1 MMSGILEAKRSAVAL
16 DRDFEE
22 SLAETNIA
30 GARRGYAL
38 GVALMPAGV
47 FLDLI
52 AVPDKVGEF
61 LIIRFAASLL
71 ALAALGCSY
80 LPFATRRPV
89 LLGAGA
95 ALVCA
100 LGIEAMIVRLDAG
113 HTPYYAGLNLVTLGM
128 AVLFTWRWQ
137 YFLYVSGMIVLV
149 WLLPALPQ
157 LLRGDV
163 HVAAFFNNLYFLSL
177 TSVVVVAA
185 GTVRY
190 NAARRE
196 YEARTDLAKTSAEL
210 SSTLKR
216 LQELDRL
223 KNEFFANVS
232 HELRTPLTLILTPVE
247 DLLSRG
253 LANDARPALL
263 VIRRNA
269 HRLLRLIDD
278 LLDLAR
284 LDVGGLRLHV
294 AELDLNDVVTR
305 LVDVSRP
312 AAEAR
317 GLTLELVTPP
327 GELLIFGD
335 PHRIEI
341 IFTNLLGNALK
352 FTPDGGRVAMRV
364 SLDETSCRVDVEDNG
379 PGIGSDE
386 LDRIFDRFYQVEGSE
401 RRRQGGAG
409 IGLSLARKLS
419 ELHGGSVA
427 VTSVVGSGST
437 FSVTLP
443 LGREH
448 FRDEVLERRRVKTE
462 EHPRRRATDRPGV
475 VAPEP
480 PPEPS
485 FEPEAVPVR
494 MDRGRRPLVLV
505 AEDEPDLREYI
516 EAALRPYFDVKT
528 AADGAQAL
536 TAVKSHAPD
545 LVLTDVMMPGTSG
558 TDLCRAIKQDPR
570 LKSTPVIVLTA
581 LSATDNVLDAYSA
594 GADDFVTKPF
604 HSRVLLARINAQ
616 LRLRSVGLQLA
627 DQARLATAGTLAG
640 GVAHEVRNPLNA
652 VLNAARSL
660 PGVKSRPELEKKLLG
675 IIVEGALRID
685 RIVGALEEHVRPAE
699 ENAILQCDVQSG
711 LRSSIEL
718 LEHKMS
724 NVAVHLVCESKR
736 SVVASPRE
744 LNQVFLNL
752 LDNAVRAGAKNIWVR
767 TDDEGGAV
775 RVSVS
780 DDGPGVPKDVAELI
794 FEPFFTTRP
803 VGEGTGLGLYLSR
816 RIVQEAGGNLAYSP
830 REGGGAVFGID
841 LPAIEAVT

>member
-1 MMSGILEAKRSAVAL
+1 MVAPSALQVA
-16 DRDFEE
+16 FEE
-22 SLAETNIA
+22 SLNERNLA
-30 GARRGYAL
+30 GARL
-38 GVALMPAGV
+38 GFVLSAVLMPAG
-47 FLDLI
+47 FTLDL
-52 AVPDKVGEF
+52 VTEP
-61 LIIRFAASLL
+61 
-71 ALAALGCSY
+71 ALAFDFFLVRMASAGVALLLLLLSY
-80 LPFATRRPV
+80 WGPAKRFPV
-89 LLGAGA
+89 LLGAGPPI
-95 ALVCA
+95 VCA
-100 LGIEAMIVRLDAG
+100 TGIEILILRLNG
-113 HTPYYAGLNLVTLGM
+113 VVSSYYAGLNLCILAV
-128 AVLFTWRWQ
+128 AVLYVWRWQ
-137 YFLYVSGMIVLV
+137 RALLVSSAIVGI
-149 WLLPALPQ
+149 WMAPALPLALTGKLQ
-157 LLRGDV
+157 F
-163 HVAAFFNNLYFLSL
+163 APFFNNVYFLSL
-177 TSVVVVAA
+177 TLVITVASC
-185 GTVRY
+185 VIRY
-190 NAARRE
+190 RSAQREFMARHE
-196 YEARTDLAKTSAEL
+196 LSEMTGEL
-210 SSTLKR
+210 SSTLER

-247 DLLSRG
+247 DLLGRAVSDE
-253 LANDARPALL
+253 LRPALL

-294 AELDLNDVVTR
+294 AELDLNDLTTR
-305 LVDVSRP
+305 LVEVVRP

-317 GLTLELVTPP
+317 GMQLALEVPE
-327 GELLIFGD
+327 GELEVYGD
-335 PHRIEI
+335 PHRVEI
-341 IFTNLLGNALK
+341 ILTNLLGNALK
-352 FTPDGGRVAMRV
+352 FTPDGGSVTIRV
-364 SLDETSCRVDVEDNG
+364 SIQASTCRVDVQDSG
-379 PGIGSDE
+379 PGIPAEE
-386 LDRIFDRFYQVEGSE
+386 LGRIFDRFYQVEGSE

-409 IGLSLARKLS
+409 IGLSLARKLT
-419 ELHGGSVA
+419 ELHGGSIA
-427 VTSVVGSGST
+427 VESTVGVGST
-437 FSVTLP
+437 FSVLLP

-448 FRDEVLERRRVKTE
+448 FRDEVLERRRFRTE
-462 EHPRRRATDRPGV
+462 EHPGRRSSDRGLELPL
-475 VAPEP
+475 PEP
-480 PPEPS
+480 PAEG
-485 FEPEAVPVR
+485 ELEQQPVR

-516 EAALRPYFDVKT
+516 EASLRPYFDVVT
-528 AADGAQAL
+528 AGDGAQAL
-536 TAVKSHAPD
+536 AIVRSEAPD

-616 LRLRSVGLQLA
+616 LRLRSVGIQLA

-660 PGVKSRPELEKKLLG
+660 PAVKGKTELESKLLG
-675 IIVEGALRID
+675 IIIEGSLRIE

-699 ENAILQCDVQSG
+699 DNAILQCDVQSG

-724 NVAVHLVCESKR
+724 NVSVHLVCESNR
-736 SVVASPRE
+736 AVVASPRE

-752 LDNAVRAGAKNIWVR
+752 LDNAVRAGARNIWVR
-767 TDDEGGAV
+767 TADAGGRV
-775 RVSVS
+775 SVSVS
-780 DDGPGVPKDVAELI
+780 DDGPGVPKDVASLI

-816 RIVQEAGGNLAYSP
+816 RIVQEAGGHLTYSP
-830 REGGGAVFGID
+830 RDGGGAVFGID
-841 LPAIEAVT
+841 LPAIEAAA

>member
-1 MMSGILEAKRSAVAL
+1 
-16 DRDFEE
+16 
-22 SLAETNIA
+22 
-30 GARRGYAL
+30 
-38 GVALMPAGV
+38 MPAGV
-47 FLDLI
+47 ALDLVT
-52 AVPDKVGEF
+52 VPHKVGEF
-61 LIIRFAASLL
+61 LLIRLAASAL
-71 ALAALGCSY
+71 ALAVLAASY
-80 LPFATRRPV
+80 LPMLIRHPV
-89 LLGAGA
+89 PLGAGA
-95 ALVCA
+95 VILCA
-100 LGIEAMIVRLDAG
+100 TGVEVMILRLDAG
-113 HTPYYAGLNLVTLGM
+113 HTPYYAGLNLCSLAM
-128 AVLFTWRWQ
+128 AVLYTWRWQ
-137 YFLYVSGMIVLV
+137 QFLYVSGLIVLI
-149 WLLPALPQ
+149 WLFPALPQ
-157 LLRGDV
+157 LWSGQV
-163 HVAAFFNNLYFLSL
+163 QVAPFFNNLYFLSL
-177 TSVVVVAA
+177 TSVIVVAA
-185 GTVRY
+185 GTIRY
-190 NAARRE
+190 NAAKRE
-196 YEARTDLAKTSAEL
+196 HEARFNLAKTSAEL

-247 DLLSRG
+247 DLLSRE
-253 LANDARPALL
+253 LASDLRPALL

-294 AELDLNDVVTR
+294 AELDLNEVATR
-305 LVDVSRP
+305 VVDVSRP

-317 GLTLELVTPP
+317 GMSLELQLEP
-327 GELLIFGD
+327 GELALFGD
-335 PHRIEI
+335 PHRLEI
-341 IFTNLLGNALK
+341 VLTNLLGNALK
-352 FTPDGGRVAMRV
+352 FTPDGGRVQVRV
-364 SLDETSCRVDVEDNG
+364 TKVEESARIDVEDTG
-379 PGIGSDE
+379 PGIPEQE

-427 VTSVVGSGST
+427 VTSAVGKGST
-437 FSVTLP
+437 FSVILP
-443 LGREH
+443 LGRDH
-448 FRDEVLERRRVKTE
+448 FRDEVLERRRVKVD
-462 EHPRRRATDRPGV
+462 EHPKRRASDRADAVPV
-475 VAPEP
+475 PDAAAESYETEVA
-480 PPEPS
+480 
-485 FEPEAVPVR
+485 PVR

-516 EAALRPYFDVKT
+516 QGTLSPYFDVET
-528 AADGAQAL
+528 AGDGAQAL
-536 TAVKSHAPD
+536 ALVKSRAPD

-616 LRLRSVGLQLA
+616 LRLRAVGLQLA

-652 VLNAARSL
+652 VINAARSL
-660 PGVKSRPELEKKLLG
+660 PGVKSRPELEAKLLG
-675 IIVEGALRID
+675 IIVEGSQRIE

-699 ENAILQCDVQSG
+699 ENAILQCDLQSG
-711 LRSSIEL
+711 LRSSVEL

-724 NVAVHLVCESKR
+724 GVAVHMNCESKR

-752 LDNAVRAGAKNIWVR
+752 LDNAIRAGAKNIWV
-767 TDDEGGAV
+767 TTADERDAV

-780 DDGPGVPKDVAELI
+780 DDGPGVPKEIAPLI

-816 RIVQEAGGNLAYSP
+816 RLVQECGGNLNYLP
-830 REGGGAVFGID
+830 REGGGAVFGIE
-841 LPAIEAVT
+841 LPAIEAAA

>member
-1 MMSGILEAKRSAVAL
+1 LGYVLAAV
-16 DRDFEE
+16 
-22 SLAETNIA
+22 
-30 GARRGYAL
+30 
-38 GVALMPAGV
+38 LMPAGV
-47 FLDLI
+47 ALDLMT
-52 AVPDKVGEF
+52 VPDKAGEF
-61 LIIRFAASLL
+61 LLIRLAASVIALAMLATSFLPLL
-71 ALAALGCSY
+71 A
-80 LPFATRRPV
+80 RHPV
-89 LLGAGA
+89 PLGAGA
-95 ALVCA
+95 VVLCA
-100 LGIEAMIVRLDAG
+100 TGVEAMILRLDAG
-113 HTPYYAGLNLVTLGM
+113 HTPYYAGLNLCSLAM
-128 AVLFTWRWQ
+128 AVLYTWRWQ
-137 YFLYVSGMIVLV
+137 QFLYVSGLIVLI
-149 WLLPALPQ
+149 WLFPTLPQ
-157 LLRGDV
+157 LLHGDIKL
-163 HVAAFFNNLYFLSL
+163 ATFFNNLYFLSL
-177 TSVVVVAA
+177 TSVIVVAA
-185 GTVRY
+185 GTIRY

-196 YEARTDLAKTSAEL
+196 HEARSDLAKASAEL

-253 LANDARPALL
+253 LAADARPALL

-294 AELDLNDVVTR
+294 AELDLNDVATR
-305 LVDVSRP
+305 VVEVSRP

-317 GLTLELVTPP
+317 GMTLELVVPP
-327 GELLIFGD
+327 GELMIYGD

-341 IFTNLLGNALK
+341 VLTNLLGNALK
-352 FTPDGGRVAMRV
+352 FTPDGGRVALRV
-364 SLDETSCRVDVEDNG
+364 AKDESNVRIEVEDTG
-379 PGIGSDE
+379 PGIPSDE

-419 ELHGGSVA
+419 ELHGGHVA
-427 VTSVVGSGST
+427 VASEVGSGST
-437 FSVTLP
+437 FTVTLP

-448 FRDEVLERRRVKTE
+448 FRDEVLERRRVRTD
-462 EHPRRRATDRPGV
+462 EHPRRRASDRAG
-475 VAPEP
+475 APP

-485 FEPEAVPVR
+485 PDVPVESEVLPVR

-516 EAALRPYFDVKT
+516 ESSLSPYFDVET
-528 AADGAQAL
+528 ASDGAQAL
-536 TAVKSHAPD
+536 AAVKSRAPD

-558 TDLCRAIKQDPR
+558 TDLCRAIKQDAR
-570 LKSTPVIVLTA
+570 LKRTPVIVLTA

-660 PGVKSRPELEKKLLG
+660 PTVRSRPELESKLLG
-675 IIVEGALRID
+675 IIVEGSLRID
-685 RIVGALEEHVRPAE
+685 RIVGALEQHVRPAE
-699 ENAILQCDVQSG
+699 DNAILQCDVQSG

-724 NVAVHLVCESKR
+724 GVSVHLNCESNR

-752 LDNAVRAGAKNIWVR
+752 LDNAIRAGAKNIWV
-767 TDDEGGAV
+767 TTVDEAGTV
-775 RVSVS
+775 RVAVS
-780 DDGPGVPKDVAELI
+780 DDGPGVDKDVAELI

-803 VGEGTGLGLYLSR
+803 VGEGTGLGLYLAR
-816 RIVQEAGGNLAYSP
+816 RMIQESGGSLTYSP
-830 REGGGAVFGID
+830 REGGGAVFGIE
-841 LPAIEAVT
+841 LPAIEAAA

>member
-1 MMSGILEAKRSAVAL
+1 
-16 DRDFEE
+16 
-22 SLAETNIA
+22 
-30 GARRGYAL
+30 
-38 GVALMPAGV
+38 MPAGV
-47 FLDLI
+47 ALDLLT
-52 AVPDKVGEF
+52 VPGKVGEF
-61 LIIRFAASLL
+61 LLIRLAASVI
-71 ALAALGCSY
+71 ALAMLAVSY
-80 LPFATRRPV
+80 LPLLRRHPV
-89 LLGAGA
+89 PLGAGA
-95 ALVCA
+95 VILCA
-100 LGIEAMIVRLDAG
+100 TGVEAMILRLDAG
-113 HTPYYAGLNLVTLGM
+113 HTPYYAGLNLCSLAM
-128 AVLFTWRWQ
+128 AVLYTWRWQ
-137 YFLYVSGMIVLV
+137 QFLFVSGLIVLI
-149 WLLPALPQ
+149 WLVPALPQ
-157 LLRGDV
+157 LLSAGAQD
-163 HVAAFFNNLYFLSL
+163 AAFFNNLYFLSL
-177 TSVVVVAA
+177 TSVIVVTA
-185 GTVRY
+185 GTIRY
-190 NAARRE
+190 NAAKRE
-196 YEARTDLAKTSAEL
+196 HDARSDLAATSAEL
-210 SSTLKR
+210 SATLRR

-247 DLLSRG
+247 DLLTRG
-253 LANDARPALL
+253 LAGDVRPALL

-294 AELDLNDVVTR
+294 AELDLNEVVTR
-305 LVDVSRP
+305 LVEVSRP
-312 AAEAR
+312 AAQAR
-317 GLTLELVTPP
+317 GMTLELETPP
-327 GELLIFGD
+327 GELMIFGD
-335 PHRIEI
+335 PHRLEI
-341 IFTNLLGNALK
+341 VLTNLLGNALK
-352 FTPDGGRVAMRV
+352 FTPDAGRVAVRV
-364 SLDETSCRVDVEDNG
+364 SYAATTCRVDVEDNG
-379 PGIGSDE
+379 QGIPSQE
-386 LDRIFDRFYQVEGSE
+386 LERIFDRFYQVEGSE

-419 ELHGGSVA
+419 ELHGGSVS
-427 VTSVVGSGST
+427 VQSVVGRGST
-437 FSVTLP
+437 FSVILP

-448 FRDEVLERRRVKTE
+448 FRDEVLARRRVRTDA
-462 EHPRRRATDRPGV
+462 HPRRRATARPSSV
-475 VAPEP
+475 PPAPT
-480 PPEPS
+480 PETPYE
-485 FEPEAVPVR
+485 FEAAPVR

-516 EAALRPYFDVKT
+516 EAALRPYYDVET
-528 AADGAQAL
+528 APDGALAL
-536 TAVKSHAPD
+536 AAVKARAPD

-660 PGVKSRPELEKKLLG
+660 PGVKNRPELEGKLLN
-675 IIVEGALRID
+675 IIVEGSLRID
-685 RIVGALEEHVRPAE
+685 RIVSALEEHVRPAE

-724 NVAVHLVCESKR
+724 NVSVHLVCESKR

-752 LDNAVRAGAKNIWVR
+752 LDNAVRAGAKNIWIR
-767 TDDEGGAV
+767 TGDEGGAV

-780 DDGPGVPKDVAELI
+780 DDGPGVAKNVAELI

-803 VGEGTGLGLYLSR
+803 VGEGTGLGLYLAR
-816 RIVQEAGGNLAYSP
+816 RIIQEAGGNLTYSP
-830 REGGGAVFGID
+830 RDGGGAVFGID
-841 LPAIEAVT
+841 LPAIEAAA

>member
-1 MMSGILEAKRSAVAL
+1 
-16 DRDFEE
+16 
-22 SLAETNIA
+22 
-30 GARRGYAL
+30 
-38 GVALMPAGV
+38 MPAGV
-47 FLDLI
+47 ALDLVT
-52 AVPDKVGEF
+52 VPHKAGEF
-61 LIIRFAASLL
+61 LLIRLL
-71 ALAALGCSY
+71 ASVSALAMLAASY
-80 LPFATRRPV
+80 LPLLSRHPV
-89 LLGAGA
+89 PLGAGA
-95 ALVCA
+95 VVLCA
-100 LGIEAMIVRLDAG
+100 TGVEAMIMRLDAG
-113 HTPYYAGLNLVTLGM
+113 HTPYYAGLNLCSLAM
-128 AVLFTWRWQ
+128 AVLYTWRWQ
-137 YFLYVSGMIVLV
+137 HFLYVSGLIVLI
-149 WLLPALPQ
+149 WLFPAVPQ
-157 LLRGDV
+157 LRSGEVQL
-163 HVAAFFNNLYFLSL
+163 ATFFNNLYFLSL
-177 TSVVVVAA
+177 TSVIVVAA

-190 NAARRE
+190 NAAKRE
-196 YEARTDLAKTSAEL
+196 HDARTNLAKTSAEL
-210 SSTLKR
+210 TSTLKR

-247 DLLSRG
+247 DLLNRE
-253 LANDARPALL
+253 LASDLRPALL

-294 AELDLNDVVTR
+294 AELDLNELTTRVVE
-305 LVDVSRP
+305 VSRP

-317 GLTLELVTPP
+317 GMALSLQVEP
-327 GELLIFGD
+327 GELPLFGD
-335 PHRIEI
+335 PHRLEI
-341 IFTNLLGNALK
+341 VLTNLLGNALK
-352 FTPDGGRVAMRV
+352 FTPDGGRVAVRV
-364 SLDETSCRVDVEDNG
+364 LQEQASCRVEVEDTG
-379 PGIGSDE
+379 PGIPAQE

-427 VTSVVGSGST
+427 VKSTPGQGST
-437 FSVTLP
+437 FSVILP
-443 LGREH
+443 LGRDH
-448 FRDEVLERRRVKTE
+448 FKDAVLERRRVRTD
-462 EHPRRRATDRPGV
+462 EHPKRRASDRADVMVIP
-475 VAPEP
+475 APEP
-480 PPEPS
+480 APES
-485 FEPEAVPVR
+485 YDTDVAPVR

-516 EAALRPYFDVKT
+516 EASLKPFFDVET
-528 AADGAQAL
+528 AGDGAQAL
-536 TAVKSHAPD
+536 ALVKSRAPD

-616 LRLRSVGLQLA
+616 LRLRAVGLQLA

-660 PGVKSRPELEKKLLG
+660 PGVKSRPELEQKLLA
-675 IIVEGALRID
+675 IIVEGSLRID

-699 ENAILQCDVQSG
+699 ENAILQCDLQSG
-711 LRSSIEL
+711 LRSSVEL

-724 NVAVHLVCESKR
+724 GVAVHMVCESKR

-752 LDNAVRAGAKNIWVR
+752 LDNAVRAGAKNIWIA
-767 TDDEGGAV
+767 TADEPAGV

-780 DDGPGVPKDVAELI
+780 DDGPGIPKDIAALI

-816 RIVQEAGGNLAYSP
+816 RIVQECGGNLSYSP
-830 REGGGAVFGID
+830 REGGGAVFGIE
-841 LPAIEAVT
+841 LPAIEAAA

>member
-1 MMSGILEAKRSAVAL
+1 MRDSKRTP
-16 DRDFEE
+16 DFEA
-22 SLAETNIA
+22 SLAERNLA
-30 GARRGYAL
+30 GARLGYVLSAL
-38 GVALMPAGV
+38 LVPLCVP
-47 FLDLI
+47 LDLVT
-52 AVPDKVGEF
+52 APQHAGDF
-61 LIIRFAASLL
+61 LVIR
-71 ALAALGCSY
+71 LAAAAVAVLLFGVSH
-80 LPFATRRPV
+80 LPFAKRHPV
-89 LLGAGA
+89 LLGAGPP
-95 ALVCA
+95 LVCA
-100 LGIEAMIVRLDAG
+100 LSIELMILTLDGVAS
-113 HTPYYAGLNLVTLGM
+113 PYYAGLNLCILAV
-128 AVLFTWRWQ
+128 AVLYTWRWQ
-137 YFLYVSGMIVLV
+137 QALLISSAIIAI
-149 WLLPALPQ
+149 WLLPAVPPG
-157 LLRGDV
+157 LRGQLPLRP
-163 HVAAFFNNLYFLSL
+163 FFNNLYFLTL
-177 TSVVVVAA
+177 TLVIAVASA
-185 GTVRY
+185 VVRY
-190 NAARRE
+190 RSARRE
-196 YEARTDLAKTSAEL
+196 YDAREGLAATTAEL

-247 DLLSRG
+247 DLLSREVESD
-253 LANDARPALL
+253 LRPALL

-294 AELDLNDVVTR
+294 AELDLNEIATRVVE
-305 LVDVSRP
+305 VSRP

-317 GLTLELVTPP
+317 GMTLELEL
-327 GELLIFGD
+327 GESELPVFGD
-335 PHRIEI
+335 PHRLEI
-341 IFTNLLGNALK
+341 VLTNLVGNALK
-352 FTPDGGRVAMRV
+352 FTPDGGRVRV
-364 SLDETSCRVDVEDNG
+364 RVVKLETTCRVEVEDTG
-379 PGIGSDE
+379 PGIAEAE
-386 LDRIFDRFYQVEGSE
+386 LSRIFDRFYQVEGSE

-427 VTSVVGSGST
+427 VKSTLGQGST
-437 FSVTLP
+437 FSVILP
-443 LGREH
+443 LGRDH
-448 FRDEVLERRRVKTE
+448 FKDEVLERRRVRTD
-462 EHPRRRATDRPGV
+462 EHPKRRASDRADAMVIPV
-475 VAPEP
+475 SEPAPESY
-480 PPEPS
+480 ET
-485 FEPEAVPVR
+485 ETAPVR

-516 EAALRPYFDVKT
+516 EASLRPFFDVET
-528 AADGAQAL
+528 AGDGAQAL
-536 TAVKSHAPD
+536 ALVKSRAPD

-616 LRLRSVGLQLA
+616 LRLRAVGLQLA

-660 PGVKSRPELEKKLLG
+660 PGVKSRPELEQKLLG
-675 IIVEGALRID
+675 IIVEGSLRID

-699 ENAILQCDVQSG
+699 DNAILQCDVQSG
-711 LRSSIEL
+711 LRSSVEL

-724 NVAVHLVCESKR
+724 GVAVHMVCESQR

-752 LDNAVRAGAKNIWVR
+752 LDNAVRAGAKNIWI
-767 TDDEGGAV
+767 TTADEQGGV

-780 DDGPGVPKDVAELI
+780 DDGPGIPKDIAALI

-816 RIVQEAGGNLAYSP
+816 RIVQECGGNLSYSP
-830 REGGGAVFGID
+830 REGGGAVFGIE
-841 LPAIEAVT
+841 LPAIEAAA

>member
-1 MMSGILEAKRSAVAL
+1 
-16 DRDFEE
+16 
-22 SLAETNIA
+22 
-30 GARRGYAL
+30 
-38 GVALMPAGV
+38 MPAGV
-47 FLDLI
+47 ALDLVT
-52 AVPDKVGEF
+52 VPHKAGEF
-61 LIIRFAASLL
+61 LLIRLAASVI
-71 ALAALGCSY
+71 ALAALALSY
-80 LPFATRRPV
+80 LPALSRRPV
-89 LLGAGA
+89 PLGAGA
-95 ALVCA
+95 VVLCA
-100 LGIEAMIVRLDAG
+100 TGVEAMILRLDAG
-113 HTPYYAGLNLVTLGM
+113 HTPYYAGLNLCSLAM
-128 AVLFTWRWQ
+128 AVLYTWRWQ
-137 YFLYVSGMIVLV
+137 HFMLVSGLIVLI
-149 WLLPALPQ
+149 WLFPALPQ
-157 LLRGDV
+157 LLGGDV
-163 HVAAFFNNLYFLSL
+163 NIAQFFNNLYFLSL
-177 TSVVVVAA
+177 TGVIVVAA
-185 GTVRY
+185 GTIRY
-190 NAARRE
+190 NAAKRE
-196 YEARTDLAKTSAEL
+196 HDARTSLARTSAEL
-210 SSTLKR
+210 ASTLKR

-247 DLLSRG
+247 DLLNRG
-253 LANDARPALL
+253 LAGDVRPALL

-294 AELDLNDVVTR
+294 AELDLNELATRVVE
-305 LVDVSRP
+305 VARP

-317 GLTLELVTPP
+317 GMKLALELVS
-327 GELLIFGD
+327 GELLVFGD
-335 PHRIEI
+335 PHRLEI
-341 IFTNLLGNALK
+341 VLTNLLGNALK
-352 FTPDGGRVAMRV
+352 FTPDGGTVSVRV
-364 SLDETSCRVDVEDNG
+364 SKLKDSCRVDVADTG
-379 PGIGSDE
+379 PGIPEQE
-386 LDRIFDRFYQVEGSE
+386 LERIFDRFYQVEGSQ

-419 ELHGGSVA
+419 ELHGGGLS
-427 VTSVVGSGST
+427 VTSEVGRGST
-437 FSVTLP
+437 FSVSLP

-448 FRDEVLERRRVKTE
+448 FRDDVLERRRVRTD
-462 EHPRRRATDRPGV
+462 EHPRRRATDRVETVPLEV
-475 VAPEP
+475 PPELVESDEP
-480 PPEPS
+480 PL
-485 FEPEAVPVR
+485 R

-505 AEDEPDLREYI
+505 AEDEPDLRAYI
-516 EAALRPYFDVKT
+516 EAALRPYFDVET

-536 TAVKSHAPD
+536 AAVKSRAPD

-570 LKSTPVIVLTA
+570 LKSTPVIILTA

-616 LRLRSVGLQLA
+616 LRLRAVGLQLA

-660 PGVKSRPELEKKLLG
+660 PGVKNRPELEAKLLG

-699 ENAILQCDVQSG
+699 DNAVLQCDVQSG
-711 LRSSIEL
+711 LRSSVEL
-718 LEHKMS
+718 LEHKMAG
-724 NVAVHLVCESKR
+724 VAVHMICESKR

-752 LDNAVRAGAKNIWVR
+752 LDNAVRAGAKNIWLS
-767 TDDEGGAV
+767 TSDQSEGV
-775 RVSVS
+775 RVTIS
-780 DDGPGVPKDVAELI
+780 DDGPGVPKDIAALI

-816 RIVQEAGGNLAYSP
+816 RIVEECGGRLTYAP
-830 REGGGAVFGID
+830 RDGGGAVFGIE
-841 LPAIEAVT
+841 LPAIEAAA

>member
-1 MMSGILEAKRSAVAL
+1 
-16 DRDFEE
+16 
-22 SLAETNIA
+22 
-30 GARRGYAL
+30 
-38 GVALMPAGV
+38 MPAGV
-47 FLDLI
+47 ALDLVT
-52 AVPDKVGEF
+52 VPHKAGEF
-61 LIIRFAASLL
+61 LLIRLL
-71 ALAALGCSY
+71 TSVIALAMLAASY
-80 LPFATRRPV
+80 LPLVRRHPV
-89 LLGAGA
+89 PLGAGA
-95 ALVCA
+95 VVLCA
-100 LGIEAMIVRLDAG
+100 IGVEAMIMRLDAG
-113 HTPYYAGLNLVTLGM
+113 HTPYYAGLNLCSLAM
-128 AVLFTWRWQ
+128 AVLYTWRWQ
-137 YFLYVSGMIVLV
+137 QFLCVSGLIVLI
-149 WLLPALPQ
+149 WLFPALPQ
-157 LLRGDV
+157 LGRGDV
-163 HVAAFFNNLYFLSL
+163 QLATFFNNLYFLSL
-177 TSVVVVAA
+177 TSVIVVAA
-185 GTVRY
+185 GTIRY
-190 NAARRE
+190 NAAKRE
-196 YEARTDLAKTSAEL
+196 HEARSNLARTSAEL

-247 DLLSRG
+247 DLLSRA
-253 LANDARPALL
+253 LSNDLRPALL

-294 AELDLNDVVTR
+294 AELDLNELATRVVE
-305 LVDVSRP
+305 VSRP

-317 GLTLELVTPP
+317 GMSLSLQVEP
-327 GELLIFGD
+327 GELSLFGD
-335 PHRIEI
+335 PHRLEI
-341 IFTNLLGNALK
+341 VLTNLLGNALK
-352 FTPDGGRVAMRV
+352 FTPDGGRVAVRV
-364 SLDETSCRVDVEDNG
+364 LREQATCRVEVEDTG
-379 PGIGSDE
+379 PGIPESE

-427 VTSVVGSGST
+427 VKSTPGQGST
-437 FSVTLP
+437 FSVILL
-443 LGREH
+443 LGRDH
-448 FRDEVLERRRVKTE
+448 FKHDVLERRRVRTD
-462 EHPRRRATDRPGV
+462 EHPKRRASDRADVMAIPVPEPDSYETGV
-475 VAPEP
+475 VA
-480 PPEPS
+480 
-485 FEPEAVPVR
+485 VR

-516 EAALRPYFDVKT
+516 EASLKPFFDVET
-528 AADGAQAL
+528 AGDGAQAL
-536 TAVKSHAPD
+536 LLVKSRAPD

-581 LSATDNVLDAYSA
+581 LSATDNVLDAYAA

-616 LRLRSVGLQLA
+616 LRLRAVGLQLA

-660 PGVKSRPELEKKLLG
+660 PGVKSRPELEQKLLS
-675 IIVEGALRID
+675 IIVEGSLRID

-711 LRSSIEL
+711 LRSSVEL

-724 NVAVHLVCESKR
+724 GVAVHMFCESKR

-752 LDNAVRAGAKNIWVR
+752 LDNAVRAGAKNIWIA
-767 TDDEGGAV
+767 TADEQRGV

-780 DDGPGVPKDVAELI
+780 DDGPGIPKDIAALI

-816 RIVQEAGGNLAYSP
+816 RIVQECGGNLSYSP
-830 REGGGAVFGID
+830 REGGGAVFGIE
-841 LPAIEAVT
+841 LPAIEAAA

>member
-1 MMSGILEAKRSAVAL
+1 MGMDAAHQAA
-16 DRDFEE
+16 FEE
-22 SLAETNIA
+22 SLYERNLA
-30 GARRGYAL
+30 GARL
-38 GVALMPAGV
+38 GFVLSAVLMPAG
-47 FLDLI
+47 FTLDFVT
-52 AVPDKVGEF
+52 VPARAPEF
-61 LIIRFAASLL
+61 FVVRVCS
-71 ALAALGCSY
+71 ALAALLLLALSY
-80 LPFATRRPV
+80 WPPAKRHPV
-89 LLGAGA
+89 LLGAGPPI
-95 ALVCA
+95 VCA
-100 LGIEAMIVRLDAG
+100 TGIELMILRLDG
-113 HTPYYAGLNLVTLGM
+113 VVSSYYAGLNLCILAV
-128 AVLFTWRWQ
+128 AVLYVWRWQ
-137 YFLYVSGMIVLV
+137 RALLVSAAIVGIWVAPAVPLA
-149 WLLPALPQ
+149 LAGKLPFAP
-157 LLRGDV
+157 
-163 HVAAFFNNLYFLSL
+163 FFNNLYFLSL
-177 TSVVVVAA
+177 TLVIAVASCSI
-185 GTVRY
+185 RY
-190 NAARRE
+190 RSAEREFAARRGLSE
-196 YEARTDLAKTSAEL
+196 MTQEL
-210 SSTLKR
+210 STTLKR

-247 DLLSRG
+247 DLLGRELSPE
-253 LANDARPALL
+253 LRPALL

-294 AELDLNDVVTR
+294 AELDLNDLAAR
-305 LVDVSRP
+305 LVELSRP

-317 GLTLELVTPP
+317 GMRLELSLPA
-327 GELLIFGD
+327 GELNVFGD
-335 PHRIEI
+335 PHRVEI
-341 IFTNLLGNALK
+341 ILTNLLGNALK
-352 FTPDGGRVAMRV
+352 FTPDGGRV
-364 SLDETSCRVDVEDNG
+364 SLSVVVGTNSCRVDIEDSG
-379 PGIGSDE
+379 PGIPAEE

-409 IGLSLARKLS
+409 IGLSLARKLA
-419 ELHGGSVA
+419 ELHGGNVA
-427 VTSVVGSGST
+427 VKSQVGVGST
-437 FSVTLP
+437 FSVILP
-443 LGREH
+443 LGRDH
-448 FRDEVLERRRVKTE
+448 FRDEVLERRRVKVD
-462 EHPRRRATDRPGV
+462 EHPHRRASDRGGLPLIV
-475 VAPEP
+475 TEP
-480 PPEPS
+480 AEPLES
-485 FEPEAVPVR
+485 DMPPVR
-494 MDRGRRPLVLV
+494 MDRGRKPLVLV

-516 EAALRPYFDVKT
+516 EASLRSQFDVAT
-528 AADGAQAL
+528 ASDGAQAL
-536 TAVKSHAPD
+536 ALVKSRAPD

-660 PGVKSRPELEKKLLG
+660 PGVKNRPELTQKLLG

-699 ENAILQCDVQSG
+699 DNAILQCDVQTG

-724 NVAVHLVCESKR
+724 GVTVHMICESTR
-736 SVVASPRE
+736 SVLASPRE

-752 LDNAVRAGAKNIWVR
+752 LDNAIRAGGKNIWVR
-767 TDDEGGAV
+767 TNDEGGGV

-780 DDGPGVPKDVAELI
+780 DDGPGISKEVAALI

-816 RIVQEAGGNLAYSP
+816 RIIQECGGSLTYAP
-830 REGGGAVFGID
+830 REGGGAVFGIE
-841 LPAIEAVT
+841 LPAIEAAA

>member
-1 MMSGILEAKRSAVAL
+1 LGYL
-16 DRDFEE
+16 
-22 SLAETNIA
+22 LAA
-30 GARRGYAL
+30 
-38 GVALMPAGV
+38 ALMPAGV
-47 FLDLI
+47 ALDLMT
-52 AVPDKVGEF
+52 VPDKVGEF
-61 LIIRFAASLL
+61 LLIRLAASAI
-71 ALAALGCSY
+71 ALAVLAASY
-80 LPFATRRPV
+80 LPIMIRHPV
-89 LLGAGA
+89 PLGAGA
-95 ALVCA
+95 VVLCA
-100 LGIEAMIVRLDAG
+100 TGVEAMILRLDAG
-113 HTPYYAGLNLVTLGM
+113 HTPYYAGLNLCSLAM
-128 AVLFTWRWQ
+128 AVLYTWRWQ
-137 YFLYVSGMIVLV
+137 QFFYVSSLIVLI
-149 WLLPALPQ
+149 WLFPAVPQ
-157 LLRGDV
+157 LLSGDV
-163 HVAAFFNNLYFLSL
+163 KVAAFFNNLYFLSL
-177 TSVVVVAA
+177 TSVIVVAA

-196 YEARTDLAKTSAEL
+196 YDARSDLAKTSAEL
-210 SSTLKR
+210 SSTLER

-253 LANDARPALL
+253 LAADARPALL

-294 AELDLNDVVTR
+294 AELDLTDVATR
-305 LVDVSRP
+305 LVEVSRP

-317 GLTLELVTPP
+317 GMMLELVTPP
-327 GELLIFGD
+327 GELMIYGD

-341 IFTNLLGNALK
+341 ILTNLLGNALK
-352 FTPDGGRVAMRV
+352 FTPDGGRVALRV
-364 SLDETSCRVDVEDNG
+364 SKDETSCRIDVEDTG
-379 PGIGSDE
+379 PGIPAE
-386 LDRIFDRFYQVEGSE
+386 EVDRIFDRFYQVEGSE

-419 ELHGGSVA
+419 ELHGGNVA
-427 VTSVVGSGST
+427 VESVVGSGST

-448 FRDEVLERRRVKTE
+448 FRDEVLERRRVRTE
-462 EHPRRRATDRPGV
+462 EHPRRRATDRDGLPLP
-475 VAPEP
+475 PEP
-480 PPEPS
+480 PSEAPY
-485 FEPEAVPVR
+485 EPEAAPVR

-516 EAALRPYFDVKT
+516 EAALRPYFDVVT
-528 AADGAQAL
+528 ASDGALAL
-536 TAVKSHAPD
+536 AAVKARAPD

-660 PGVKSRPELEKKLLG
+660 PGVKSRPELEKKLLS
-675 IIVEGALRID
+675 IIVEGSLRID

-724 NVAVHLVCESKR
+724 NVSVHLACESSR

-752 LDNAVRAGAKNIWVR
+752 LDNAVRAGARNIWVR
-767 TDDEGGAV
+767 TGDEGGTV

-780 DDGPGVPKDVAELI
+780 DDGPGVAKEVAELI

-803 VGEGTGLGLYLSR
+803 VGEGTGLGLYLAR
-816 RIVQEAGGNLAYSP
+816 RIVQQAGGNLTYSP

-841 LPAIEAVT
+841 LPAIEAAA

>member
-1 MMSGILEAKRSAVAL
+1 MVAPSAQQIA
-16 DRDFEE
+16 FED
-22 SLAETNIA
+22 SLSERNLA
-30 GARRGYAL
+30 GARL
-38 GVALMPAGV
+38 GFLLSAVLMPAG
-47 FLDLI
+47 FTLDWVTEPSL
-52 AVPDKVGEF
+52 AGEF
-61 LIIRFAASLL
+61 FVVRMLAAGAALLLL
-71 ALAALGCSY
+71 ALSY
-80 LPFATRRPV
+80 WAPAKRFPV
-89 LLGAGA
+89 LLGAGPPV
-95 ALVCA
+95 VCA
-100 LGIEAMIVRLDAG
+100 VGIEILILRLNG
-113 HTPYYAGLNLVTLGM
+113 VVSSYYAGLNLCILAV
-128 AVLFTWRWQ
+128 AVLYVWRWQ
-137 YFLYVSGMIVLV
+137 RALLVSSAILGI
-149 WLLPALPQ
+149 WLAPALP
-157 LLRGDV
+157 LALSGKLPF
-163 HVAAFFNNLYFLSL
+163 APFFNNLYFLSL
-177 TSVVVVAA
+177 TLLITVASC
-185 GTVRY
+185 VIRY
-190 NAARRE
+190 GSAQREFMARH
-196 YEARTDLAKTSAEL
+196 EL
-210 SSTLKR
+210 SEITGELSNTLER

-247 DLLSRG
+247 DLLGRAVSNE
-253 LANDARPALL
+253 LRPALL

-294 AELDLNDVVTR
+294 AELDLNDVATR
-305 LVDVSRP
+305 LAEVSRP

-317 GLTLELVTPP
+317 GMTLELVVGP
-327 GELLIFGD
+327 GELDVYGD
-335 PHRIEI
+335 PHRVEI
-341 IFTNLLGNALK
+341 ILTNLLGNALK
-352 FTPDGGRVAMRV
+352 FTPDGGSIAIRVTA
-364 SLDETSCRVDVEDNG
+364 DGATCRVDVEDSG
-379 PGIGSDE
+379 PGIPPEE

-409 IGLSLARKLS
+409 IGLSLARKLT
-419 ELHGGSVA
+419 ELHGGRLSVKS
-427 VTSVVGSGST
+427 SVGVGST

-448 FRDEVLERRRVKTE
+448 FRNEVLERRRVRTD
-462 EHPRRRATDRPGV
+462 EHPGRRASDRGLSMPL
-475 VAPEP
+475 
-480 PPEPS
+480 
-485 FEPEAVPVR
+485 PEAPSELLEGDAPPVR

-516 EAALRPYFDVKT
+516 EASLRPYFDVVT
-528 AADGAQAL
+528 AADGALAL
-536 TAVKSHAPD
+536 AAVKAEAPD

-616 LRLRSVGLQLA
+616 LRLRSIGLQLA

-660 PGVKSRPELEKKLLG
+660 PGVKGRTELEGKLLG
-675 IIVEGALRID
+675 IIIEGSLRIE
-685 RIVGALEEHVRPAE
+685 RIVAALEEHVRPAE
-699 ENAILQCDVQSG
+699 DNAILQCDLQSG

-724 NVAVHLVCESKR
+724 NVSVHLVCESSR
-736 SVVASPRE
+736 AVVASPRE

-752 LDNAVRAGAKNIWVR
+752 LDNAVRAGARTIWVR
-767 TDDEGGAV
+767 TADEGRTV

-803 VGEGTGLGLYLSR
+803 VGEGTGLGLYLAR
-816 RIVQEAGGNLAYSP
+816 RIVQEAGGSLTYSP
-830 REGGGAVFGID
+830 REGGGAVFGIE
-841 LPAIEAVT
+841 LPAIEAAA

>member
-1 MMSGILEAKRSAVAL
+1 MVMAVLASHQAA
-16 DRDFEE
+16 FEE
-22 SLAETNIA
+22 SLDERNLA
-30 GARRGYAL
+30 GARL
-38 GVALMPAGV
+38 GFLLSAVLMPAGIT
-47 FLDLI
+47 LDLVT
-52 AVPDKVGEF
+52 VPAQAAAFFV
-61 LIIRFAASLL
+61 IRVCAALVALLLL
-71 ALAALGCSY
+71 ALSY
-80 LPFATRRPV
+80 WGPAKRHPV
-89 LLGAGA
+89 WLGAGPP
-95 ALVCA
+95 LVCA
-100 LGIEAMIVRLDAG
+100 TGIELLILKLDG
-113 HTPYYAGLNLVTLGM
+113 VVSTYYAGLNLCILAV
-128 AVLFTWRWQ
+128 AVLYVWRWQ
-137 YFLYVSGMIVLV
+137 RALLVSSAIVGI
-149 WLLPALPQ
+149 WMTPALP
-157 LLRGDV
+157 LALRGELPF
-163 HVAAFFNNLYFLSL
+163 APFFNNLYFLSL
-177 TSVVVVAA
+177 TLVIAVASCLI
-185 GTVRY
+185 RY
-190 NAARRE
+190 RSAEREFAARRGLSDM
-196 YEARTDLAKTSAEL
+196 ALEL
-210 SSTLKR
+210 SSTLQR

-247 DLLSRG
+247 DLLGRELS
-253 LANDARPALL
+253 ADVRPALL

-294 AELDLNDVVTR
+294 AELDLNEVAAR
-305 LVDVSRP
+305 LVEMSRP

-317 GLTLELVTPP
+317 GIELALSMPGGSLEV
-327 GELLIFGD
+327 FGD
-335 PHRIEI
+335 PHRVEI
-341 IFTNLLGNALK
+341 ILTNLLGNALK
-352 FTPDGGRVAMRV
+352 FTPDGGRIELRV
-364 SLDETSCRVDVEDNG
+364 VREESRCRIDVQDTG
-379 PGIGSDE
+379 PGIPDDE
-386 LDRIFDRFYQVEGSE
+386 LERIFDRFYQVEGSQ

-409 IGLSLARKLS
+409 IGLSLARKLA

-427 VTSVVGSGST
+427 VKSTLGVGST
-437 FSVTLP
+437 FSVSLP
-443 LGREH
+443 LGRAH
-448 FRDEVLERRRVKTE
+448 FRAEVLERRRVKID
-462 EHPRRRATDRPGV
+462 EHPNRRSVDRGSMPPVVEPGPALSV
-475 VAPEP
+475 EAP
-480 PPEPS
+480 
-485 FEPEAVPVR
+485 PVR

-516 EAALRPYFDVKT
+516 EGALRAQFDV
-528 AADGAQAL
+528 ASAGDGAQAWEL
-536 TAVKSHAPD
+536 VKSRAPD

-660 PGVKSRPELEKKLLG
+660 PGVKDRPALEQKLLG
-675 IIVEGALRID
+675 IIIEGALRID

-699 ENAILQCDVQSG
+699 DNATLQCDLQSG

-724 NVAVHLVCESKR
+724 GVTVHMNCESTR

-752 LDNAVRAGAKNIWVR
+752 LDNAVRAGGKNIWVS
-767 TDDEGGAV
+767 TTDEGAGV

-780 DDGPGVPKDVAELI
+780 DDGPGISKEVADLI

-816 RIVQEAGGNLAYSP
+816 RIVQDCGGSLTYSP
-830 REGGGAVFGID
+830 REGGGAVFGIE
-841 LPAIEAVT
+841 LPAIEAAA

>member
-1 MMSGILEAKRSAVAL
+1 
-16 DRDFEE
+16 
-22 SLAETNIA
+22 
-30 GARRGYAL
+30 
-38 GVALMPAGV
+38 MPAG
-47 FLDLI
+47 FALDLLT
-52 AVPDKVGEF
+52 VPDRVGEF
-61 LIIRFAASLL
+61 LVIRLVASAI
-71 ALAALGCSY
+71 ALAVLAASY
-80 LPFATRRPV
+80 LPIAIRHPV
-89 LLGAGA
+89 PLGAGA
-95 ALVCA
+95 VILCA
-100 LGIEAMIVRLDAG
+100 AGVEAMILRLDAG
-113 HTPYYAGLNLVTLGM
+113 TTPYYAGLNLCSLAM
-128 AVLFTWRWQ
+128 AVLYTWRWQ
-137 YFLYVSGMIVLV
+137 HFLYVSGLIVLM

-157 LLRGDV
+157 LLSGDV
-163 HVAAFFNNLYFLSL
+163 KVAAFFNNLYFLSL
-177 TSVVVVAA
+177 TSVIVVAA
-185 GTVRY
+185 GTIRY
-190 NAARRE
+190 KAAKRE
-196 YEARTDLAKTSAEL
+196 YEARSDQAKTSAEL
-210 SSTLKR
+210 SSTLNR

-294 AELDLNDVVTR
+294 AELDLNEVVTR
-305 LVDVSRP
+305 VVEVSRP

-317 GLTLELVTPP
+317 GMTLELETAP
-327 GELLIFGD
+327 GELMIFGD
-335 PHRIEI
+335 PHRLEI
-341 IFTNLLGNALK
+341 VLTNLVGNALK
-352 FTPDGGRVAMRV
+352 FTPDAGRVAVRV
-364 SLDETSCRVDVEDNG
+364 WRDETSCRVDVEDSG
-379 PGIGSDE
+379 PGIPSEE
-386 LDRIFDRFYQVEGSE
+386 LGRIFDRFYQVEGSE

-419 ELHGGSVA
+419 ELHGGNVA

-448 FRDEVLERRRVKTE
+448 FGDEVLERRRVRVD
-462 EHPRRRATDRPGV
+462 EHPRRRATDREDV
-475 VAPEP
+475 VVPSEP
-480 PPEPS
+480 PPETPY
-485 FEPEAVPVR
+485 ELDAPPVR

-516 EAALRPYFDVKT
+516 QASLQPYFDVET
-528 AADGAQAL
+528 AADGALAL
-536 TAVKSHAPD
+536 AAVRSRAPD

-627 DQARLATAGTLAG
+627 DQARLATAGTLAA

-652 VLNAARSL
+652 VLNAARLL
-660 PGVKSRPELEKKLLG
+660 PGVKSRPELESKLLN
-675 IIVEGALRID
+675 IIVEGSLRID
-685 RIVGALEEHVRPAE
+685 RIVNALEEHVRPAE
-699 ENAILQCDVQSG
+699 GNAILQCDVQSG

-724 NVAVHLVCESKR
+724 NVSVHLACESGR
-736 SVVASPRE
+736 TVLASPRE

-752 LDNAVRAGAKNIWVR
+752 LDNAVRAGAKNIWIR
-767 TDDEGGAV
+767 TADEGGAV

-816 RIVQEAGGNLAYSP
+816 RIVQEAGGNLTYSA
-830 REGGGAVFGID
+830 RDGGGAVFGID
-841 LPAIEAVT
+841 LPAIEAAA